1 MVLWTKGGIIMQ
13 PQSFGTD
20 DNAEK
25 MIRRFAKMIY
35 RLAYAKTGSRQDA
48 DDVFQ
53 EVFLR
58 YFRKRPAWESDDHAK
73 AWFLRVTVNCAN
85 SLLSSPFRRRSV
97 PLEGELAGAPPQP
110 EADADLARAV
120 SRLPCAYRE
129 VIHLFYYE
137 DYSCAQIAAVLHRRE
152 ATVRMQLTRARRLLQ
167 QTLEADA

>member
-1 MVLWTKGGIIMQ
+1 MR

-20 DNAEK
+20 DNAEET
-25 MIRRFAKMIY
+25 IRRFAGMVY
-35 RLAYAKTGSRQDA
+35 RLAYAKTGSRSDA

-58 YFRKRPAWESDDHAK
+58 YVRKRPMWESDDHAK

-85 SLLSSPFRRRSV
+85 SLLASPFRRRSV
-97 PLEGELAGAPPQP
+97 PLLEESAVPPPRP
-110 EADADLARAV
+110 EAGADLARAV
-120 SRLPCAYRE
+120 SRLPRAYRE
-129 VIHLFYYE
+129 VVHLFYYE

-167 QTLEADA
+167 QMLEADA